1 MIDGVLENAAI
12 SGLFVQLI
20 IRGVFYNE
28 KTKRLLQLLIEL
40 WLLAEIC
47 RQLNGSA
54 GKRANREGERGHVTL
69 SGQSRGAT

>member
-40 WLLAEIC
+40 WLVAEIC
-47 RQLNGSA
+47 RRLSVWRENGPIGRESA
-54 GKRANREGERGHVTL
+54 GM
-69 SGQSRGAT
+69 